1 METVIFIPKAIG
13 IFFSRMASILSV
25 LLLFAGAVQAD
36 GTLSTDIRISS
47 KILGYDLQYRVYLPE
62 AYDQTLHY
70 PVMFLS
76 DGQNYLAK
84 GKLDSVLDHLI
95 SSQQINP
102 VVAVFLD
109 PRDPDD
115 LETNRRQQQFLCNVD
130 FLKFYVDELIPTIEK
145 NYEVINTREGR
156 TIAGVSFG
164 GTNGACFGL
173 FGYEYFSGI
182 AMQSPANHPIPR
194 MLPTWAEVPKMPL
207 KLFLSTG
214 TPDDNTEDN
223 RAFHAVLREKG
234 YDMKYIEVDEGH
246 NWDNWRLLLDDILIY
261 YYGKAQPTAN

>member
-1 METVIFIPKAIG
+1 VTGVIA
-13 IFFSRMASILSV
+13 ASLYQRAFNSCKTV
-25 LLLFAGAVQAD
+25 LLLWLITLPAHAT
-36 GTLSTDIRISS
+36 GTVSDNIRISS
-47 KILGYDLQYRVYLPE
+47 KPLGYDLQYRVYLPE
-62 AYDQTLHY
+62 AYDQTMQY
-70 PVMFLS
+70 PVLFLS
-76 DGQNYLAK
+76 DGQNYLTK
-84 GKLDSVLDHLI
+84 GKLDRVLDRLI
-95 SSQQINP
+95 RSEQINP
-102 VVAVFLD
+102 VIAVFVD
-109 PRDPDD
+109 PRDLDD

-145 NYEVINTREGR
+145 NYAVINTREGR

-246 NWDNWRLLLDDILIY
+246 NWDNWRPLLDDILIY
-261 YYGKAQPTAN
+261 YYGKVQPAAN